1 MSSIHG
7 VQDTRAPFTISA
19 MSWAA
24 ADRLLVAGLATLGQ
38 PAHLR
43 DPLLAFLHLLEKWN
57 AAYNLT
63 AVREPEKMVTHHL
76 LDSLAVI
83 PHLRGPRIIDVGA
96 GAGIP
101 GIPLALACPELEFVL
116 LDSNAKKTRFITQ
129 AIHEL
134 GLANIGVERA
144 RAEDHRPAQ
153 LFDTVISRAFASLA
167 EMLDMTQH
175 LGAPHGVFVAMK
187 GNYPHDELTAIPPSF
202 RVDGVEPVL
211 VPELNAQRHVVLIR
225 KAD

>member
-1 MSSIHG
+1 
-7 VQDTRAPFTISA
+7 
-19 MSWAA
+19 MSWPTAE
-24 ADRLLVAGLATLGQ
+24 RLLVTGLAKLGQ
-38 PAHLR
+38 PASLR

-83 PHLRGPRIIDVGA
+83 QHLRGPRIVDVGA

-101 GIPLALACPELEFVL
+101 GIPLALACPEFEFVL

-129 AIHEL
+129 AINEL
-134 GLANIGVERA
+134 GLTNVGVARA
-144 RAEDHRPAQ
+144 RAEDYRPAQ

-167 EMLDMTQH
+167 EMLEMTQH
-175 LGAPHGVFVAMK
+175 LGAPLGVFVAMK
-187 GNYPHDELTAIPPSF
+187 GSYPQDELAAVPASF
-202 RVDGVEPVL
+202 RIESVEPVQ
-211 VPELNAQRHVVLIR
+211 VPQLDAQRHVVLIR
-225 KAD
+225 RAG

>member
-1 MSSIHG
+1 MTWP
-7 VQDTRAPFTISA
+7 V
-19 MSWAA
+19 
-24 ADRLLVAGLATLGQ
+24 ADKLLVASLVALGQ

-63 AVREPEKMVTHHL
+63 AVREPEKMVTHHV
-76 LDSLAVI
+76 LDSLAAI
-83 PHLRGPRIIDVGA
+83 PYLHGRRIVDVGA

-129 AIHEL
+129 AVNEL
-134 GLANIGVERA
+134 GLTNVTVERA
-144 RAEDHRPAQ
+144 RAEDYRPTRT
-153 LFDTVISRAFASLA
+153 FDTVISRAFASLA

-175 LGAPHGVFVAMK
+175 LGAPDGVFVAMK
-187 GNYPHDELTAIPPSF
+187 GIYPHDELLAVPPEF
-202 RVDGVEPVL
+202 KVDRVAAVQ
-211 VPELNAQRHVVLIR
+211 VPGLDAQRHVVCLT
-225 KAD
+225 KVGGAHPTT

>member
-1 MSSIHG
+1 
-7 VQDTRAPFTISA
+7 VTWSA
-19 MSWAA
+19 AE
-24 ADRLLVAGLATLGQ
+24 RLLVAGLAKLGQ
-38 PAHLR
+38 PARLR

-63 AVREPEKMVTHHL
+63 AVREPEKMVTHHV

-83 PHLRGPRIIDVGA
+83 PHLRGPRIIDIGA

-101 GIPLALACPELEFVL
+101 GIPLALACPEYEFVL

-129 AIHEL
+129 AINEL
-134 GLANIGVERA
+134 GLTNAGVERA
-144 RAEDHRPAQ
+144 RAEDYRPAR
-153 LFDTVISRAFASLA
+153 LYDTVISRAFASLA
-167 EMLDMTQH
+167 EMLEMTQH

-187 GNYPHDELTAIPPSF
+187 GNYPEDELGAVPPSF
-202 RVDGVEPVL
+202 RIDGVEPVQ

-225 KAD
+225 RAG